1 MQGSVENFYKAFD
14 ELKRRHVNIELSLNY
29 RTYWVIELLVDGKV
43 IFNLKGNDTNILFDN
58 AASKL
63 LTFLRGE

>member
-14 ELKRRHVNIELSLNY
+14 ELRRRHVNVELKLNY
-29 RTYWVIELLVDGKV
+29 KTYWTMELLVDNKL
-43 IFNLKGNDTNILFDN
+43 IFNLKGNDTSILFDN

-63 LTFLRGE
+63 LNFLRK